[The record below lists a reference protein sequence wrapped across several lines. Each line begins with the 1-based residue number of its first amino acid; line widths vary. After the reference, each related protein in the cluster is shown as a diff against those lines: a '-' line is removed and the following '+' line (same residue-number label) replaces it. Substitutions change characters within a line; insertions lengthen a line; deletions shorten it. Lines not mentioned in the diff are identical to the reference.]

1 MEIKSLHLKGAFS
14 VQPKLFQ
21 DNRGYFF
28 EWFNA
33 KRFEQETGIG
43 FVPVQFNSSR
53 STKGVLRGMHFQEM
67 PASQTKLVGVT
78 QGEIQD
84 VIVDLREGSPTY
96 GQYYSEVISQEKK
109 NQLFVPKGFA
119 HGFLV
124 LSETAEIF
132 YAIDDYYSPEHESGI
147 MYNDAAV
154 GIEWLLPENEIIL
167 SEKDK
172 LYEPLTNRTLNFQYN
187 G

>member
-1 MEIKSLHLKGAFS
+1 MEVIETKLKGAFAI
-14 VQPKLFQ
+14 QPKLFH

-33 KRFEQETGIG
+33 KKFEGETGIH
-43 FVPVQFNSSR
+43 FQPVQFNSSK
-53 STKGVLRGMHFQEM
+53 STKGVLRGLHYQED
-67 PASQTKLVGVT
+67 PACQTKLVAVT
-78 QGEIQD
+78 QGIIQD
-84 VIVDLREGSPTY
+84 VIVDLRPDSPSY
-96 GQYYSEVISQEKK
+96 GMYHSEIISEEKK

-132 YAIDDYYSPEHESGI
+132 YAIDDFYSPGHENGV
-147 MYNDAAV
+147 MYNDPSLN
-154 GIEWLLPENEIIL
+154 IDWQMEPDQIIL
-167 SEKDK
+167 SDKDK
-172 LYEPLTNRTLNFQYN
+172 VYEKMTNRTFQFKYN